1 MGIIPSIVF
10 WVAAITAVL
19 SGVGVVAARSAVYSA
34 LSLIAT
40 LLQFAIMYL
49 LLNAQ
54 FIAAVQIL
62 VYAGA
67 VMVLFLFVITLLGI
81 EAYPFLGQHLPG
93 QRGASVLL
101 GGVLLAGVIFFV
113 AISPNWLT
121 GGHGTFNQELAH
133 GNIQAFGKQL
143 FTTFFFPFELT
154 APLLLVAMIGAVALG
169 KRHRGEPTP

>member
-1 MGIIPSIVF
+1 VF
-10 WVAAITAVL
+10 WVAAISAVF

-34 LSLIAT
+34 LSLILT

-54 FIAAVQIL
+54 FIAAAQIL

-81 EAYPFLGQHLPG
+81 ESYPFLGQHLPG
-93 QRGASVLL
+93 QRAASVIL
-101 GGVLLAGVIFFV
+101 GGVLLAAVIFFV
-113 AISPNWLT
+113 AQSPHWLT
-121 GGHGTFNQELAH
+121 GGHGQFNAQLAQ
-133 GNIQAFGKQL
+133 GNIQAFGRQL

-154 APLLLVAMIGAVALG
+154 APLLIVAMIGAVALG
-169 KRHRGEPTP
+169 KHRRGGPTV